1 MTPQDFIAKIA
12 KAAQESEKTSKIFS
26 SFTIAQAAL
35 ESGWG
40 SRVVGC
46 NLFGIKADKSWFG
59 DIVDIPTHEV
69 IKGVRTAV
77 KCKFRAYP
85 DWLCSINDH
94 AKFLTGNPRY
104 KSAFACMN
112 VHDFT
117 CAIAASGYATDG
129 SYATLINSIIKTHN
143 LEDYDV

>member
-1 MTPQDFIAKIA
+1 MTPQDFIAKIS
-12 KAAQESEKTSKIFS
+12 KAAQQSEKDTGIFS

-40 SRVVGC
+40 SRVVGN

-59 DIVDIPTHEV
+59 DTVDIPTHEA

-77 KCKFRAYP
+77 TCKFRAYP
-85 DWLCSINDH
+85 DWLCSISDH

-104 KSAFACMN
+104 KAAFSCMN
-112 VHDFT
+112 AHDFT
-117 CAIAASGYATDG
+117 CAIAAAGYATDN
-129 SYATLINSIIKTHN
+129 SYATLINSIIKTHD
-143 LEDYDV
+143 LEEYDL